1 MSVVSWCQFSSTR
14 RAGYGLCRRG
24 FGVYNLIRLK
34 LQNVTNLFKSTCLEG
49 SLKVVVFVLPRI
61 CQIFS
66 AISEAAFP
74 EQCGT
79 SQQRSQRVQSYG
91 GPLWHVICRVIYM
104 MSLMIQLDP
113 CCDFGTAPG
122 SGKRWHVW
130 ETSRSSESTW
140 SLRPPDGAEE
150 FKGSWEDPELRTKTQ
165 ALGQT
170 GQFKCESGV
179 KWTFKLI
186 VDLKKNKKSQQQNFR
201 NIRHPS
207 QI

>member
-1 MSVVSWCQFSSTR
+1 MDFISHSNEFSSKR

-79 SQQRSQRVQSYG
+79 SQQRSLQQRETSSSHSNLSPTRPFQQRVQSYG

-130 ETSRSSESTW
+130 
-140 SLRPPDGAEE
+140 G
-150 FKGSWEDPELRTKTQ
+150 
-165 ALGQT
+165 
-170 GQFKCESGV
+170 
-179 KWTFKLI
+179 
-186 VDLKKNKKSQQQNFR
+186 N
-201 NIRHPS
+201 
-207 QI
+207 